1 MALVKVISDNLFSGA
16 NLQKLEVGAQV
27 SVSGDVAK
35 RWVAAGLVEIISD
48 DDQTLEVATPGNDA
62 AEQEEQ
68 EEQEEQQEE
77 QEEQQEEQ
85 EEQQEEPA
93 SKSKKAK

>member
-16 NLQKLEVGAQV
+16 NLQKLEVGAQF

-35 RWVAAGLVEIISD
+35 RWVAAGLVEIITD
-48 DDQTLEVATPGNDA
+48 DDQALEVATPGNDA
-62 AEQEEQ
+62 AEQAEQ
-68 EEQEEQQEE
+68 AES
-77 QEEQQEEQ
+77 
-85 EEQQEEPA
+85 A

>member
-1 MALVKVISDNLFSGA
+1 MALVKVVRDNLISGA

-48 DDQTLEVATPGNDA
+48 DDQALEVATPGNDA
-62 AEQEEQ
+62 AEQAEQ
-68 EEQEEQQEE
+68 AES
-77 QEEQQEEQ
+77 
-85 EEQQEEPA
+85 A

>member
-48 DDQTLEVATPGNDA
+48 DDQVLEVATPGNDA
-62 AEQEEQ
+62 AEQAEQAEQAEKQ
-68 EEQEEQQEE
+68 EES
-77 QEEQQEEQ
+77 
-85 EEQQEEPA
+85 A

>member
-1 MALVKVISDNLFSGA
+1 MALVKVVRDNLLSGA

-35 RWVAAGLVEIISD
+35 RWAAAGLVEIISD
-48 DDQTLEVATPGNDA
+48 DDQVLEVATPGDD
-62 AEQEEQ
+62 AEQAEQ
-68 EEQEEQQEE
+68 AEQQEE
-77 QEEQQEEQ
+77 S
-85 EEQQEEPA
+85 A

>member
-27 SVSGDVAK
+27 SVSGDVAN

-48 DDQTLEVATPGNDA
+48 DDQVLEVATPRNDA
-62 AEQEEQ
+62 EEQAEQHEES
-68 EEQEEQQEE
+68 
-77 QEEQQEEQ
+77 
-85 EEQQEEPA
+85 A

>member
-48 DDQTLEVATPGNDA
+48 DDQVLEVATPRNDA
-62 AEQEEQ
+62 EEQ
-68 EEQEEQQEE
+68 PEQQEE
-77 QEEQQEEQ
+77 S
-85 EEQQEEPA
+85 A

>member
-35 RWVAAGLVEIISD
+35 RWVAAGLVEIIRD
-48 DDQTLEVATPGNDA
+48 DDQSLEVATPGNDA
-62 AEQEEQ
+62 TEQEEQ
-68 EEQEEQQEE
+68 EEQEEQA
-77 QEEQQEEQ
+77 
-85 EEQQEEPA
+85 EQQEEPA

>member
-35 RWVAAGLVEIISD
+35 RWVAAGLVEIIRD
-48 DDQTLEVATPGNDA
+48 DDQSLEVATPGNDA

-68 EEQEEQQEE
+68 EEQAEQAEQQEE
-77 QEEQQEEQ
+77 S
-85 EEQQEEPA
+85 A

>member
-16 NLQKLEVGAQV
+16 NLQKVEVGAQV

-48 DDQTLEVATPGNDA
+48 DDQVLEVATPRNDA
-62 AEQEEQ
+62 EEQ
-68 EEQEEQQEE
+68 AEQQEE
-77 QEEQQEEQ
+77 S
-85 EEQQEEPA
+85 A

>member
-1 MALVKVISDNLFSGA
+1 MALVKVVRDNLLSGA

-35 RWVAAGLVEIISD
+35 RWATAGLVEIISD
-48 DDQTLEVATPGNDA
+48 DDQVLEVATPGDDS
-62 AEQEEQ
+62 AEQAEQ
-68 EEQEEQQEE
+68 AEQAES
-77 QEEQQEEQ
+77 
-85 EEQQEEPA
+85 A

>member
-1 MALVKVISDNLFSGA
+1 MALVKVVRDNLLSGA

-35 RWVAAGLVEIISD
+35 RWLAAGLVEIISY
-48 DDQTLEVATPGNDA
+48 DDQALEVATPGNDA
-62 AEQEEQ
+62 AEQEDQ
-68 EEQEEQQEE
+68 EEQAEQA
-77 QEEQQEEQ
+77 
-85 EEQQEEPA
+85 EQQEEPA

>member
-48 DDQTLEVATPGNDA
+48 DDQTLEVATPGDDA
-62 AEQEEQ
+62 AEQAEQEEQ
-68 EEQEEQQEE
+68 EEQA
-77 QEEQQEEQ
+77 
-85 EEQQEEPA
+85 EQQEEPA